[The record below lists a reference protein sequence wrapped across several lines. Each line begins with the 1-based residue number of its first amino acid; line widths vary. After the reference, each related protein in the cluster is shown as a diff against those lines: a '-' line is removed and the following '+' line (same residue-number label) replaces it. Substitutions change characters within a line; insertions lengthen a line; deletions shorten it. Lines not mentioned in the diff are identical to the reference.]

1 MKQGSDAAKEMEV
14 AVIAAGTVSAVD
26 VYVNKGMDP
35 LLGKIKEHVL
45 SFVPDVTT
53 KKGRGEI
60 ASMAYKVAQ
69 TKTLL
74 DNLGKDLTADWKAKA
89 KVVDEERK
97 RMREEL
103 DALKD
108 KVRTPLTEF
117 ENREKERIASLLKR
131 LYLIKAL
138 AVDVDDA
145 GNKLSSKQLAERL
158 VAAKGVD
165 IESFEEMVA
174 DAALAKDKAILA
186 LEANI
191 TSREREEAEAA
202 ELERLRKE
210 AAEREQREMVERIR
224 REAEEKAK
232 KEAAEAARKEREQ
245 REREKAEAEAA
256 ILREREET
264 ARREA
269 EAEARRIADIKAAN
283 DKAEREKAE
292 LMRQYEEKE
301 RIAKAKK
308 EAAEEAERKRQE
320 DVQHRTA
327 VNNNILRS
335 FMSYGCDEETG
346 TAIIKAMIAGSVP
359 HVSVNY

>member
-108 KVRTPLTEF
+108 KVRAPLTEF
-117 ENREKERIASLLKR
+117 ENREKERIESLLKR
-131 LYLIKAL
+131 LDLIKAL
-138 AVDVDDA
+138 AGDVDDA

-191 TSREREEAEAA
+191 TSREREEADAA

-210 AAEREQREMVERIR
+210 AAEREQREMMERIR

-301 RIAKAKK
+301 RIVKAKK

-335 FMSYGCDEETG
+335 LMAYGCDEETG
-346 TAIIKAMIAGSVP
+346 TAIVKAMIAGSVP

>member
-1 MKQGSDAAKEMEV
+1 MEKSMEV
-14 AVIAAGTVSAVD
+14 AVITGTVSAVEI
-26 VYVNKGMDP
+26 YANNGMDP

-108 KVRTPLTEF
+108 QVRTPLTEF
-117 ENREKERIASLLKR
+117 ENREKERVAALEKR
-131 LYLIKAL
+131 IELIRAL
-138 AVDVDDA
+138 AIDNDES
-145 GNKLSSKQLAERL
+145 GNKLSPKQLAERL

-165 IESFEEMVA
+165 IESFEEMVT
-174 DAALAKDKAILA
+174 DAALAKDKAIAA
-186 LEANI
+186 LEAHVAR
-191 TSREREEAEAA
+191 REREEAEAA
-202 ELERLRKE
+202 ELERLRKD
-210 AAEREQREMVERIR
+210 AAEREQREREELIR
-224 REAEEKAK
+224 REAEEKVRR
-232 KEAAEAARKEREQ
+232 EAEEAARKEREQ

-256 ILREREET
+256 IIREREEA

-269 EAEARRIADIKAAN
+269 EAEARRLADIKAAN

-292 LMRQYEEKE
+292 LTRQYEEKE

-335 FMSYGCDEETG
+335 FMSYGCNEETG
-346 TAIIKAMIAGSVP
+346 KSIIKAMIAGSGP

>member
-1 MKQGSDAAKEMEV
+1 MEKSMEI
-14 AVIAAGTVSAVD
+14 AVITGTVSAVEI
-26 VYVNKGMDP
+26 YANNGMDP

-108 KVRTPLTEF
+108 QVRTLLTEF
-117 ENREKERIASLLKR
+117 ENREKERVAALEKR
-131 LYLIKAL
+131 IELIKAL
-138 AVDVDDA
+138 AIDVDES

-165 IESFEEMVA
+165 IESFEEMVT
-174 DAALAKDKAILA
+174 DAALAKDKAIAA
-186 LEANI
+186 LEAHVAR
-191 TSREREEAEAA
+191 REREEAEAA

-210 AAEREQREMVERIR
+210 AAEREQREREELIR
-224 REAEEKAK
+224 REAEEKVRR
-232 KEAAEAARKEREQ
+232 EAEEAARKEREQ
-245 REREKAEAEAA
+245 RELEKAEAESA
-256 ILREREET
+256 IIREREEA

-269 EAEARRIADIKAAN
+269 EAEARRLADIKAAN

-292 LMRQYEEKE
+292 LTRQYEEKE
-301 RIAKAKK
+301 RIAKARK

-335 FMSYGCDEETG
+335 FMSYGCNEETG
-346 TAIIKAMIAGSVP
+346 KSIIKAMIAGSVP
-359 HVSVNY
+359 HVSINY

>member
-1 MKQGSDAAKEMEV
+1 MEKSMEV
-14 AVIAAGTVSAVD
+14 AVITGTVSAVEI
-26 VYVNKGMDP
+26 YANNGMDP

-103 DALKD
+103 DALKVQ
-108 KVRTPLTEF
+108 VRTPLTEF
-117 ENREKERIASLLKR
+117 ENREKERVAALEKR
-131 LYLIKAL
+131 MEMIKAH

-165 IESFEEMVA
+165 IESFEEMVT
-174 DAALAKDKAILA
+174 DAALAKDKAIAA
-186 LEANI
+186 LEAHVAR
-191 TSREREEAEAA
+191 REREEAEAA

-210 AAEREQREMVERIR
+210 AAEREQREREELIR
-224 REAEEKAK
+224 REAEEKV
-232 KEAAEAARKEREQ
+232 
-245 REREKAEAEAA
+245 
-256 ILREREET
+256 
-264 ARREA
+264 RREA
-269 EAEARRIADIKAAN
+269 EAEARRLADIKAAN

-292 LMRQYEEKE
+292 LTRQYEETE
-301 RIAKAKK
+301 RVAKAKK

-335 FMSYGCDEETG
+335 FMSYGCNEETG
-346 TAIIKAMIAGSVP
+346 KSIIKAMIAGSVP

>member
-1 MKQGSDAAKEMEV
+1 MEKSMEV
-14 AVIAAGTVSAVD
+14 AVIAVGTVSAVEI
-26 VYVNKGMDP
+26 YANNWMDP

-108 KVRTPLTEF
+108 QVRTPLTEF
-117 ENREKERIASLLKR
+117 ENREKERVAALEKR
-131 LYLIKAL
+131 MEMIKAL

-174 DAALAKDKAILA
+174 DAALAKDKAIAA
-186 LEANI
+186 LEAHVAR
-191 TSREREEAEAA
+191 REREEAEAA

-210 AAEREQREMVERIR
+210 AAEREQREREELIR
-224 REAEEKAK
+224 REAEEKVRR
-232 KEAAEAARKEREQ
+232 EAEEAARKEREQ

-256 ILREREET
+256 IIREREEA

-269 EAEARRIADIKAAN
+269 EAEARRLADIKAAN

-292 LMRQYEEKE
+292 LTRQYEENE

-346 TAIIKAMIAGSVP
+346 KAIIKAMIAGSVP

>member
-1 MKQGSDAAKEMEV
+1 MEKIMEI
-14 AVIAAGTVSAVD
+14 AVITGTVSAVEI
-26 VYVNKGMDP
+26 YANNGMDP

-108 KVRTPLTEF
+108 QVRTPLTEF
-117 ENREKERIASLLKR
+117 ENREKERVADLEKR
-131 LYLIKAL
+131 IELIKAL
-138 AVDVDDA
+138 AIDVDES
-145 GNKLSSKQLAERL
+145 GSKLSSKQLAERL

-165 IESFEEMVA
+165 IESFEEMVT
-174 DAALAKDKAILA
+174 DAALAKDKAIAA
-186 LEANI
+186 LEAHVAR
-191 TSREREEAEAA
+191 REREEAEAA

-210 AAEREQREMVERIR
+210 AAEREQREREELIR
-224 REAEEKAK
+224 REAEEKVRR
-232 KEAAEAARKEREQ
+232 EAEEAARKEREQ

-256 ILREREET
+256 IIREREEA

-269 EAEARRIADIKAAN
+269 EAEARRLADIKAAN

-292 LMRQYEEKE
+292 LTLQYEEKE

-335 FMSYGCDEETG
+335 FMSYGCNEETG
-346 TAIIKAMIAGSVP
+346 KSIIKAMIAGSVP
-359 HVSVNY
+359 HVSINY

>member
-1 MKQGSDAAKEMEV
+1 MEKSMEV
-14 AVIAAGTVSAVD
+14 AVIAVGTVSAVEI
-26 VYVNKGMDP
+26 YANNGMDP

-108 KVRTPLTEF
+108 QVRTPLTEF
-117 ENREKERIASLLKR
+117 ENREKERVAALEKR
-131 LYLIKAL
+131 IELIKAL
-138 AVDVDDA
+138 AIDVDES

-165 IESFEEMVA
+165 IESFEEMVT
-174 DAALAKDKAILA
+174 DAALAKDKAIAA
-186 LEANI
+186 LEAHVAR
-191 TSREREEAEAA
+191 REREEAEAA

-210 AAEREQREMVERIR
+210 AAEREQREREELIR
-224 REAEEKAK
+224 REAEEKVRR
-232 KEAAEAARKEREQ
+232 EAEEAARKEREQ

-256 ILREREET
+256 IIREREEA

-269 EAEARRIADIKAAN
+269 DAEARRLADIKAAN

-292 LMRQYEEKE
+292 LTRQYEEKE

-335 FMSYGCDEETG
+335 FMSYGCNEETG
-346 TAIIKAMIAGSVP
+346 KSIIKAMIAGSVP
-359 HVSVNY
+359 HVSINY

>member
-117 ENREKERIASLLKR
+117 ENREKERIASLQKR

-138 AVDVDDA
+138 AGDVDAA

-210 AAEREQREMVERIR
+210 AAEREQREMVERIK

-335 FMSYGCDEETG
+335 FMFYGCDEETG
-346 TAIIKAMIAGSVP
+346 TAIVKAMIAGSVP

>member
-1 MKQGSDAAKEMEV
+1 MEKSMEV
-14 AVIAAGTVSAVD
+14 AVITGTVSAAEI
-26 VYVNKGMDP
+26 YANNGMDP

-108 KVRTPLTEF
+108 QVRTPLTEF
-117 ENREKERIASLLKR
+117 ENREKERVAALEKR
-131 LYLIKAL
+131 IELIKAL
-138 AVDVDDA
+138 AIDVDES

-165 IESFEEMVA
+165 IESFEEMVT
-174 DAALAKDKAILA
+174 DAALAKDKAIAA
-186 LEANI
+186 LEAHVAR
-191 TSREREEAEAA
+191 REREEAEAA

-210 AAEREQREMVERIR
+210 AAEREQREREELIR
-224 REAEEKAK
+224 REAEERVRR
-232 KEAAEAARKEREQ
+232 EAEEAARKEREQ
-245 REREKAEAEAA
+245 REQEKAEAEAA
-256 ILREREET
+256 IIREREEA

-269 EAEARRIADIKAAN
+269 EAEARRLADIKAEN
-283 DKAEREKAE
+283 DKAEREKAG
-292 LMRQYEEKE
+292 LTRQYEEKE

-335 FMSYGCDEETG
+335 FMSYGCNEETG
-346 TAIIKAMIAGSVP
+346 KSIIKAMIAGSVP

>member
-1 MKQGSDAAKEMEV
+1 MEKSIEV
-14 AVIAAGTVSAVD
+14 AVITGTVSAVEI
-26 VYVNKGMDP
+26 YANNGMDP

-45 SFVPDVTT
+45 SFVSDVTT
-53 KKGRGEI
+53 KNGRVEI

-108 KVRTPLTEF
+108 QVRTPLTEF
-117 ENREKERIASLLKR
+117 ENREKERVAALEKR
-131 LYLIKAL
+131 IELIKAL
-138 AVDVDDA
+138 AIDVDES

-165 IESFEEMVA
+165 IESFEEMVT
-174 DAALAKDKAILA
+174 DAALAKDKAIAA
-186 LEANI
+186 LEAHVAR
-191 TSREREEAEAA
+191 REREEAEAA

-210 AAEREQREMVERIR
+210 AAEREQREREELIR
-224 REAEEKAK
+224 REAEEKVRR
-232 KEAAEAARKEREQ
+232 EAEEAARKEREQ

-256 ILREREET
+256 IIREREEA

-269 EAEARRIADIKAAN
+269 EAEARRLADIKAAN

-292 LMRQYEEKE
+292 LTRQYEEKE

-335 FMSYGCDEETG
+335 FMSYGCNEETG
-346 TAIIKAMIAGSVP
+346 KSIIKVMIAGSVP
-359 HVSVNY
+359 HVSISY